1 MVSRKGRRKGV
12 PGSKSL
18 GGPGPRPKISEVM
31 SRLIKMLYK
40 KLEQEKLQQNI
51 VQKITEHIKGTIT
64 KRPCPL
70 AISTGIRAISA
81 ALAISTDG
89 SDTS

>member
-1 MVSRKGRRKGV
+1 
-12 PGSKSL
+12 
-18 GGPGPRPKISEVM
+18 
-31 SRLIKMLYK
+31 
-40 KLEQEKLQQNI
+40 LEQEILQQNI

-81 ALAISTDG
+81 ALPPVASEIRRYSKGTGALGYG
-89 SDTS
+89 SFYVFSYFLYYILL